1 MLSSPSPPARVR
13 RPVEIV
19 RQVDAPRTPTPVL
32 VLDSLGRMHPATAVA
47 IITATT
53 GLVVGGIVGVVA
65 LVAAVAAAA
74 AAAAGMVAIAAVSLA
89 VIALSLSGGPPSSR
103 R

>member
-1 MLSSPSPPARVR
+1 MRSSPSPPARVR

-19 RQVDAPRTPTPVL
+19 RQADAPRRPTPVL

-53 GLVVGGIVGVVA
+53 GLVVGGIVAVVA

-74 AAAAGMVAIAAVSLA
+74 AAVAGMVAIAAVSLA
-89 VIALSLSGGPPSSR
+89 VTALALSGGPPSSR